1 MIPRVPLLIT
11 YSVRFSSGVQTTSMQ
26 LGEVVPVVV
35 AADTMPINVDM
46 GDRRVQPVELVQPV
60 EHR

>member
-1 MIPRVPLLIT
+1 
-11 YSVRFSSGVQTTSMQ
+11 MQ
-26 LGEVVPVVV
+26 SGEVVPVVV